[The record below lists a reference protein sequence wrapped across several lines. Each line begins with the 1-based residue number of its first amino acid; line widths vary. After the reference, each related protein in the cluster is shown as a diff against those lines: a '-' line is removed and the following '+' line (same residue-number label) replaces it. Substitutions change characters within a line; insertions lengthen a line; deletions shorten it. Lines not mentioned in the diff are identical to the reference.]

1 MAWKEEKYNDTM
13 YWILSSD
20 NKTKVII
27 TQRPHVHHT
36 GKMGV
41 FRGAMFRGF
50 TLISDPSQA
59 STATNLT
66 RFSGLVCFEKPQI
79 HFSPSAFR
87 NKRLIKG
94 ERCGG
99 CKKDS
104 GCHSR
109 RPKIRTKNVT
119 CGSSSSEQSVAS
131 LHCTTDTPW
140 AFMHASAL
148 ATACTDA
155 GENRAFT
162 DDGRAL
168 PHWSCLQSSK

>member
-1 MAWKEEKYNDTM
+1 M
-13 YWILSSD
+13 YQILSSD
-20 NKTKVII
+20 NRTKVII
-27 TQRPHVHHT
+27 IQRPHIHHT

-41 FRGAMFRGF
+41 FRGAMFWGF
-50 TLISDPSQA
+50 KLISDPSQA
-59 STATNLT
+59 STAINLT
-66 RFSGLVCFEKPQI
+66 HFLGLEKHLI
-79 HFSPSAFR
+79 CFSPSAFR

-104 GCHSR
+104 RCHSQ
-109 RPKIRTKNVT
+109 RPKIRTKNLT

-140 AFMHASAL
+140 AFMHASTL

-155 GENRAFT
+155 GENGAFT

-168 PHWSCLQSSK
+168 SHWSCLQSSK